1 MKGDTWG
8 SGNTTRV
15 NGQLPRD
22 VWVISGTSEQVM
34 SVLDFCEKSR
44 VHLVPDVSNE
54 QRGFISHG
62 PKGPTSQGPLMGQ
75 KALPHKDQKALSLRG
90 AQVQML
96 L

>member
-22 VWVISGTSEQVM
+22 VWVISGASKQVM

-54 QRGFISHG
+54 QRGFLS
-62 PKGPTSQGPLMGQ
+62 LMGQ
-75 KALPHKDQKALSLRG
+75 KALPHKDQKALSLKA